1 MKLTW
6 HMPHR
11 NTFHIPKNEGSDE
24 RVSRESIQKTIKKS
38 CEMNEVSNLT
48 SPNNS
53 LRNAKEVGIFLMKP
67 LLIWL
72 YCWLNRGGAEGC
84 FL

>member
-24 RVSRESIQKTIKKS
+24 RVSRGSIQKIIKKS
-38 CEMNEVSNLT
+38 CEMNKISNLT

-67 LLIWL
+67 LTIWL
-72 YCWLNRGGAEGC
+72 YCWLHRGGEGGC